1 MRRFVC
7 LCLLAL
13 LACTAAGAD
22 AVRRLSVSEYRDHM
36 MGAWIGQVAGVSRG
50 APTEF
55 RWQDKIIPEA
65 DMPAWKPSM
74 VNEAFG
80 QDDLY
85 VEMTFVRTLEK
96 YGFDCG
102 IRRAGIDFANSKYA
116 LWCANNAGRTN
127 LRKGIAPPDSSHP
140 RFNKCPN
147 DIDYQIEAD
156 FSGILAPGLPQLS
169 VELGEKFGR
178 LMNYGDGMYAG
189 QFMGAMYAEA
199 FFQADIRKVVEAG
212 LEAIP
217 AGSQHAEMVR
227 DMLAWSKAEPDDWQ
241 ATWLRCQA
249 KYRLNP
255 EYQKASNGGI
265 DCKIN
270 GAYVLMGLLYGK
282 GDPDRTMEI
291 ACRCGMDSDCNPS
304 SAAGVLFATL
314 GYSKLEPRFTQLL
327 DRKTRFSYTA
337 YNFPRLVEVSV
348 MLARKAVLRS
358 GGRVTGAGRDEAW
371 EIPVRPVAPSPLELS
386 WAPGPIAGSRFS
398 KQEMAAI
405 TSIAN
410 SEGIDKAV
418 AEFAPGWTVTQ
429 CGPDMEPGLKA
440 QALGR
445 DHVLL
450 VHPLDASTPCIL
462 RRTVTVPVAGATLY
476 LSVGHHPQ
484 GDWGLSV
491 LVDGKEALRRTVGAA
506 TAPEGWL
513 DATVNL
519 KPYAGKK
526 VKLEV
531 VNQPTDW
538 AFEAAYLS
546 RLEIR

>member
-1 MRRFVC
+1 MRRFIGLV
-7 LCLLAL
+7 LLATV
-13 LACTAAGAD
+13 ACSMASAGPT
-22 AVRRLSVSEYRDHM
+22 RRLSVAEYRDHM
-36 MGAWIGQVAGVSRG
+36 MGAWIGQIAGVSRG

-55 RWQDKIIPEA
+55 RWQDRIIPEA
-65 DMPAWKPSM
+65 EMPAWKPSM
-74 VNEAFG
+74 INDAFG

-96 YGFDCG
+96 YGYGCS
-102 IRRAGIDFANSKYA
+102 IRRAGIDFANSRYS

-140 RFNKCPN
+140 KFNKCPN

-169 VELGEKFGR
+169 VALGERFGR

-189 QFMGAMYAEA
+189 QFIGAMYAEA
-199 FFQADIRKVVEAG
+199 YFERDIRKVVEAG

-217 AGSQHAEMVR
+217 AGCQYAEMVR
-227 DMLAWSKAEPDDWQ
+227 DMLAWSRANPEDWQ
-241 ATWLRCQA
+241 ATWQLCQA
-249 KYRLNP
+249 KYRLDP
-255 EYQKASNGGI
+255 QYQKASNGGI

-314 GYSKLEPRFTQLL
+314 GYSRLEPRFTQML

-337 YNFPRLVEVSV
+337 YNFPKLVDVSV
-348 MLARKAVLRS
+348 MLARKAVLLS
-358 GGRVTGAGRDEAW
+358 GGRVVGQGRGEVW
-371 EIPVRPVAPSPLELS
+371 EIPVQSVVPSPLELS
-386 WAPGPIAGSRFS
+386 WAPGPASGSRFS

-405 TSIAN
+405 CVLAN
-410 SEGIDKAV
+410 TDGIDKAV
-418 AEFAPGWTVTQ
+418 AEFAPGWTVAQ
-429 CGPDMEPGLKA
+429 CGPDMDPGLKA

-445 DHVLL
+445 EHVLL
-450 VHPLDASTPCIL
+450 IHPLDQSTPCVL
-462 RRTVTVPVAGATLY
+462 RKAVAVPAGGATLY
-476 LSVGHHPQ
+476 LTVGHHPQ
-484 GDWGLSV
+484 GDWDLVV
-491 LVDGKEALRRTVGAA
+491 LADGKEILRRTVGTA

-513 DATVNL
+513 DAEVDL
-519 KPYAGKK
+519 RPYAGKK

-531 VNQPTDW
+531 VNQPTNW
-538 AFEAAYLS
+538 AFEAAYIA